1 MFLKRLEIVGFKSFA
16 TRTVADFAP
25 GIAVVVG
32 PNGSGKSNVADAVR
46 WALGEQSTKAVRARK
61 TEELIF
67 AGTTRRQ
74 PVGMAEV
81 SLILDNADGSLPI
94 AFAEVRITRRLYRS
108 GEAEYLINGSR
119 VRLRD
124 ITQQLLHAGLGPD
137 SYCVIGQGAIDELI
151 LQRPDERRLAFE
163 NAADIRRHH
172 IKLADT
178 RGKLAATEANL
189 ARVQDVIAEL
199 EPHVRRLKVQ
209 ADRAQRADRARAE
222 LHTLQLT
229 FFRHRLRETRAEHQ
243 AAERARREA
252 ADGLRVAEER
262 TAAVRSESAAAEQGL
277 DALETRL
284 AAVRPRVD
292 ALRDQARTA
301 ERGLAVTRERSAAL
315 AEQRAHLAQEIQRL
329 SERVDALRGEAA
341 EYEQDGGAAG
351 NGTPEDAATMARLR
365 SRLAEVVAALEQ
377 VRQAGDAARQA
388 RDAADR
394 RILQLE
400 ERLASSEQRLRQS
413 EATVAV
419 DEARQSDRRARIEA
433 LADSVARLGHD
444 LAAQQDGLTTAQHSL
459 AQAVE
464 ERRLA
469 GERADRARESARV
482 AARQA
487 DRLQGTLEALG
498 FRPDATQRG
507 AAATTLP
514 SQWRVVLDGLPVVG
528 IAADLAARVR
538 PVDRLVRGYLMR
550 TVVMADAA
558 AAREAHRRLSAEL
571 DPAAPAWAV
580 LSADGLLLTAL
591 GDRSVVSGA
600 DEGTALADWRRQ
612 VQQLQAERAAAETA
626 RGEAERAHEEA
637 AASLAAAEEAVRAA
651 RAAVRDGES
660 SLQAARRAE
669 ATTGAELR
677 QHRAALEHAA
687 YDAAAL
693 ADAQRSHEARTRAA
707 REEVAVARTDRAAA
721 VTRLGAVEEN
731 AVSLT
736 AEAEA
741 VRGRIAQLETERA
754 RWVAA
759 REARAS
765 LSARLRSDLAAADM
779 DRRAVDERA
788 KQLAAQ
794 VRDQAEREVRLNE
807 EVQTATAEL
816 APLQDEL
823 RAGADERTAL
833 LARRRALDERLA
845 GLRADERAA
854 HEQYATALVRVQ
866 RADDAVERLER
877 EMVDAGDLEADAPGG
892 ADWAR
897 QLRLALGTPD
907 VASPGGDE
915 PAMDVEAVRR
925 RIATVQRELRSVG
938 TVAATVLNEYQELSE
953 RHDFLQGQSE
963 DLRRAM
969 AELRQ
974 AARELEQT
982 MAERF
987 GRVFEATNAAFGDC
1001 FRQLFGGGEARL
1013 VLTEPDDLLTSGVD
1027 IVARPPDKKLQGLLS
1042 LSGGE
1047 RALTVV
1053 ALLFGLLK
1061 VNPTPFC
1068 VLDEVD
1074 AALDEANVQRFAE
1087 MLGRFAREIHFIVV
1101 THNRATME
1109 QADALYGVTMDG
1121 SGVSRVYAVE
1131 PRAVAAHGRSVPVS
1145 LVGR

>member
-1 MFLKRLEIVGFKSFA
+1 LFLKRLEIVGFKSFA

-25 GIAVVVG
+25 GIAVIVG

-67 AGTTRRQ
+67 AGTARRQ

-108 GEAEYLINGSR
+108 GETEYLINGSR

-172 IKLADT
+172 MKLADT

-189 ARVQDVIAEL
+189 ARVHDVIAEL

-262 TAAVRSESAAAEQGL
+262 TAAVRSESAAVEQGL

-292 ALRDQARTA
+292 TLRDQARTA
-301 ERGLAVTRERSAAL
+301 ERSLAVTRERSAAL
-315 AEQRAHLAQEIQRL
+315 AEQRAHLTQEIERL

-341 EYEQDGGAAG
+341 EYEHEGGAAG
-351 NGTPEDAATMARLR
+351 SSTPEDAATTARLR
-365 SRLAEVVAALEQ
+365 SRLAELVAALEQ
-377 VRQAGDAARQA
+377 VRQAGDGARQA

-444 LAAQQDGLTTAQHSL
+444 LAAQQDGLKTAQHSL

-464 ERRLA
+464 ERRVA
-469 GERADRARESARV
+469 GERADWARESARV
-482 AARQA
+482 VARQA

-626 RGEAERAHEEA
+626 RGEAERGHEEA
-637 AASLAAAEEAVRAA
+637 AAWLAAAEEAARAA

-687 YDAAAL
+687 HDAAAL

-707 REEVAVARTDRAAA
+707 REEVAMARTDRAAA
-721 VTRLGAVEEN
+721 WTRLGAAEEN

-765 LSARLRSDLAAADM
+765 LFTRLRSDLAAADM

-866 RADDAVERLER
+866 RADDEVERLER
-877 EMVDAGDLEADAPGG
+877 EMVDAGDLEVDAPGG

-907 VASPGGDE
+907 VPSPDEGDE

-1001 FRQLFGGGEARL
+1001 FSQLFGGGEARL

-1131 PRAVAAHGRSVPVS
+1131 PRAVAAQGRSVS
-1145 LVGR
+1145 LVGH